1 MEKKMS
7 RQYFLMVL
15 PGFVIF
21 TIGLIV
27 PLILAVRY
35 SFTSWDG
42 MTAQKPFI
50 GFQNYIDLMKD
61 SEFRNAWWFTLR
73 FTIWNTID
81 RKSVV

>member
-1 MEKKMS
+1 MNERKKINYMEKKMS

-15 PGFVIF
+15 PGFIIF

-42 MTAQKPFI
+42 MSAEKPFI
-50 GFQNYIDLMKD
+50 AFRNYIDL
-61 SEFRNAWWFTLR
+61 
-73 FTIWNTID
+73 
-81 RKSVV
+81 V